1 MKRNSKL
8 SLALHALG
16 HMAADP
22 GILYRSEDI
31 ARHNDTNA
39 VVVRRVLG
47 QLREAGI
54 VVSARGHSGGWRLA
68 QPARDITV
76 AAVYRALGESVF
88 GPSSKP
94 EAPTGPCVIEKA
106 LHTVMNDAL
115 ALAEKDL
122 LERLD
127 SITIARLGESM
138 HEAGFPRRN
147 TDRR

>member
-22 GILYRSEDI
+22 GTPYRSEDI
-31 ARHNDTNA
+31 AGHNCTNS

-54 VVSARGHSGGWRLA
+54 VVSARGHAGGWRLA
-68 QPARDITV
+68 RSADDITI

-88 GPSSKP
+88 GSSSKP
-94 EAPTGPCVIEKA
+94 EAPTGPCVIEKT
-106 LHTVMNDAL
+106 LHAVMNDAL

-127 SITIARLGESM
+127 AITIARLGASM
-138 HEAGFPRRN
+138 HEAGFPRQKP
-147 TDRR
+147 DRT